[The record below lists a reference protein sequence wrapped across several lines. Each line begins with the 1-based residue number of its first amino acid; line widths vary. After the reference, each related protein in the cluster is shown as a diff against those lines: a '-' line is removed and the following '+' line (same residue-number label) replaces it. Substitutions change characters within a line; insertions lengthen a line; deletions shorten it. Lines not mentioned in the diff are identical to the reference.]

1 MRHWPLTALQLT
13 TAELVLRLPSDDELD
28 SLAQVA
34 ADGVVPDGAVYFPQP
49 WASAPPAERARSV
62 LQNHWW
68 ARGDWTRENWRLL
81 LAVFHDGQV
90 IGQQNLSA
98 RDFAITGEARTGF
111 WLGRRFQG
119 QGYGTQMRAATLALA
134 FDGLG
139 AARVTS
145 TAFADNAASRAVSR
159 KFGYRP
165 NGVHRISVDGRRYDA
180 HEEVIEAA
188 DWQGCASVVPV
199 GIAGLP
205 DCIPLFH

>member
-1 MRHWPLTALQLT
+1 MRHWPLTALELT

-68 ARGDWTRENWRLL
+68 ARGDWTSENWRLL

-98 RDFAITGEARTGF
+98 RGFAATGEARTGF

-119 QGYGTQMRAATLALA
+119 QGYGTQMRAAALALA

-165 NGVHRISVDGRRYDA
+165 NGVHRVAVDSHPYDV

-188 DWQGCASVVPV
+188 GWHGHTKTIPV
-199 GIAGLP
+199 DTAGLSG
-205 DCIPLFH
+205 CISFFR